1 MTHILQPKYK
11 KLDAKEVES
20 ILNQYNI
27 GLSQLP
33 KISSKDAGLTEKM
46 DKGDVIKIERE
57 DSVYYRVV
65 I

>member
-1 MTHILQPKYK
+1 MHTLQHKYR
-11 KLDAKEVES
+11 KLDAKEVENV
-20 ILNQYNI
+20 LQKYNI

-33 KISSKDAGLTEKM
+33 KISINDSAFGDEKM
-46 DKGDVIKIERE
+46 SRGDIIEINRE

>member
-11 KLDAKEVES
+11 KLDANEVEI
-20 ILNQYNI
+20 ILNKYNI
-27 GLSQLP
+27 SHAQLP
-33 KISSKDAGLTEKM
+33 KISSKDSGLGEKLE
-46 DKGDVIKIERE
+46 KGDVIEIQRE

>member
-1 MTHILQPKYK
+1 MHTLQSKHR
-11 KLDAKEVES
+11 KLDIKEIEI
-20 ILNQYNI
+20 ILEKFNI

-33 KISSKDAGLTEKM
+33 KISSKDVALTEKYE
-46 DKGDVIKIERE
+46 KGDIIEVTRE